1 MKENIMEKPN
11 PEGVF
16 ERGWQSVPSSLPFL
30 FCNEKR
36 EWCDLHGRFFKV

>member
-11 PEGVF
+11 PEGVY
-16 ERGWQSVPSSLPFL
+16 ERGWKSVPSSLPVPFY
-30 FCNEKR
+30 NEKR